1 MASRWAL
8 VYDAPVRI
16 ALVSPYSYTYP
27 GGVGQHVEALAEEL
41 IRQGHDVRLLAP
53 YDPDDRL
60 ARIGH
65 RGARPQPREKPDYLI
80 PVGRTIGVPA
90 NGAVSNV
97 TFSPRAVSTVARELR
112 HGGYD
117 VVHVHEPNGAVV
129 SCVATELSRT
139 PIVATFHTYST
150 AFTNRLAAEVIG
162 MRRLYNKV
170 HVRIAVSEAARWTA
184 QHFCGGRYRVIPN
197 GVHTEAAPAGP
208 KPPSDELRLLFVG
221 RAEERKGL
229 PVLLRA
235 FEALQGVGVRARLTI
250 AGATPEE
257 VEPYLLDVRGVEVLG
272 RVSEEEKWRLLHE
285 ADLLCA
291 PSLGGESF
299 GMVLTEAFAAGT
311 PVVASD
317 IAGYRAVARDGT
329 DGLLV
334 PPGDPAA
341 LGEALHDLAVDPER
355 RAAMSVA
362 ARERAQ
368 RFAWENVAQEVVG
381 AYRDAI
387 AVAHERATEPSGRV
401 RRAALRTGLA
411 NADGGPVGRPMRI
424 PSPEPAAPGDTR
436 RRLWRVVRRGA
447 VVGGAVGG
455 LGLAA
460 LALQRIGIESI
471 GHALLGAQT
480 FWVFFA
486 FALMC
491 ASMLLRAE
499 SWHAI
504 LRAALPGVRVR
515 RRDTARGVMI
525 GVLMSATL
533 PARLGE
539 PSRALIVARRVGRV
553 RERLPTVLGTLV
565 SQTILNLVAL
575 LILGSIMFMTVGL
588 FQGRERSLLFVAIA
602 PVVAL
607 LLVALAPVLLRKG
620 KPSRFVRVQQIAGT
634 VRRAMVDARRGLRV
648 FRRPKLGTWAAFMQL
663 SAWAIQ
669 WVACYTLLVAL
680 GLDDRAGMGAAAA
693 VLFAVNV
700 TAAIPATPSNI
711 GVFQAACVAVLAA
724 YGVNHADAFAYG
736 IILQAVEIATAF
748 ALGMPALVREGMSWR
763 DLRLRALHAAPVE
776 LSVARHRGD
785 AAEVEA

>member
-1 MASRWAL
+1 VSGAL

-27 GGVGQHVEALAEEL
+27 GGVGWHVEALAEEL
-41 IRQGHDVRLLAP
+41 IRHGHDVRLLAP

-60 ARIGH
+60 ASIGH
-65 RGARPQPREKPDYLI
+65 RGVRPQQREAPDYLI
-80 PVGRTIGVPA
+80 PLGRSLGVPA
-90 NGAVSNV
+90 NGAVSN
-97 TFSPRAVSTVARELR
+97 AVFTPYATAVISRELR

-117 VVHVHEPNGAVV
+117 VVHVHEPNVAVA
-129 SCVATELSRT
+129 SWFATEAARI
-139 PIVATFHTYST
+139 PIVGTFHTYST
-150 AFTNRLAAEVIG
+150 SISNRIASGLIG
-162 MRRLYNKV
+162 MRRLYNKL

-184 QHFCGGRYRVIPN
+184 ERFCGGSYRLIPN
-197 GVHTEAAPAGP
+197 GVRLEAAPTGP

-235 FEALQGVGVRARLTI
+235 FEALHAVGVPARLTV

-257 VEPYLLDVRGVEVLG
+257 VEPYLLDVQGVEVLG

-317 IAGYRAVARDGT
+317 IAGYRAVARDGVE
-329 DGLLV
+329 GVLV

-341 LGEALHDLAVDPER
+341 LGEALHDLAIDPARRER
-355 RAAMSVA
+355 MAAC

-368 RFAWENVAQEVVG
+368 RFAWENVALEVMD

-387 AVAHERATEPSGRV
+387 RLAEAEKSAGRV
-401 RRAALRTGLA
+401 RRLGLRTGLV
-411 NADGGPVGRPMRI
+411 NAGGGPRGRPTRL
-424 PSPEPAAPGDTR
+424 PSPEPSAPGDGR
-436 RRLWRVVRRGA
+436 RRAFRVARRAA

-455 LGLAA
+455 VGLAA
-460 LALQRIGIESI
+460 LALQRIGIQSI
-471 GHALLGAQT
+471 GNALLGAQT
-480 FWVFFA
+480 FWVVFA

-491 ASMLLRAE
+491 SSMLLRAE

-504 LRAALPGVRVR
+504 LRAALPGARVR
-515 RRDTARGVMI
+515 RRDAARGIMI

-539 PSRALIVARRVGRV
+539 PSRALVVARRLGRV
-553 RERLPTVLGTLV
+553 RERLPIVLGTIV
-565 SQTILNLVAL
+565 SQTVLNIAALVV
-575 LILGSIMFMTVGL
+575 LGSVMFATVGL
-588 FQGRERSLLFVAIA
+588 FKGHESALVVATLL
-602 PVVAL
+602 PVVLLAVVLSTPAL
-607 LLVALAPVLLRKG
+607 LRRG
-620 KPSRFVRVQQIAGT
+620 KPSRFVRVRQAAAKA
-634 VRRAMVDARRGLRV
+634 RAAMVQVRLGLQV
-648 FRRPKLGTWAAFMQL
+648 FRRPKLGAWAAFTQL
-663 SAWAIQ
+663 AAWAIQ
-669 WVACYTLLVAL
+669 WFACYALLVAL
-680 GLDDRAGMGAAAA
+680 GLDQRAGIGAAAA

-700 TAAIPATPSNI
+700 TAALPATPSNI

-724 YGVNHADAFAYG
+724 YHVNHTDALAYG

-748 ALGMPALVREGMSWR
+748 ALGMPALVREGMSWK
-763 DLRLRALHAAPVE
+763 DLRLRAMHSAPVE
-776 LSVARHRGD
+776 LGRSRRRSEH
-785 AAEVEA
+785 AELEA